1 MKKNLPITKVLV
13 LLICIF
19 EVVINSSCTTIITYP
34 AQTGLLTSPD
44 LTVTVNNKPVW
55 VERVASKLDTFDYTI
70 GLYGGRKME
79 DLDVA
84 SFAFE
89 GKIKITITAKENIEA
104 YLIRPKSRNIQA
116 TVTGNELSFTID
128 SPQKLYIEIN
138 SYPHLAIFADAPEV
152 NPLKPDD
159 PGITYFGPGEHRPGE
174 IDLKSNQKIFI
185 SEGAIV
191 YADISGNDLSDVSIS
206 GRGILQGRIRI
217 NNTVNLHVK
226 DIFIRNT
233 RGWTNTLTNCRN
245 SSYRN
250 VKVFGY
256 EGIYS
261 VDGINPVSCKNF
273 LIDDCFMR
281 CRDDCVAIKSG
292 DYSLNVDSVS
302 VTNCI
307 MVGWSCSDGVTIGFE
322 LNGGPVQNILVKNC
336 DILYARGG
344 GRTGGHAPFS
354 IVCDG
359 PALVQNIRYEDI
371 RIEENVE
378 FKSLEMIVTDGTLYG
393 DDPPGHIKNVVMK
406 NISWEN
412 PDKPFIISGFSAD
425 HRIENV
431 IFQGCTAGRNPLIST
446 ADADFRINEF
456 TENIIFQP

>member
-1 MKKNLPITKVLV
+1 MKKNLSIAKAIV

-19 EVVINSSCTTIITYP
+19 EVIINSSCTTIITYP
-34 AQTGLLTSPD
+34 VPSGLLTSPD
-44 LTVTVNNKPVW
+44 LTVKVNNKPVW

-104 YLIRPKSRNIQA
+104 CVIRPKSRNIQA
-116 TVTGNELSFTID
+116 NVSGNELSFTID

-138 SYPHLAIFADAPEV
+138 SFPHLALFADSPEI
-152 NPLKPDD
+152 NPLKADD
-159 PGITYFGPGEHRPGE
+159 PAVTYFGPGGHSPGK
-174 IDLKSNQKIFI
+174 IDLKSNQKIYI
-185 SEGAIV
+185 AEGAIV
-191 YADISGNDLSDVSIS
+191 YADISGNDLHDVSIS

-217 NNTVNLHVK
+217 NNTLNLHVK

-273 LIDDCFMR
+273 VIDDCFMR

-292 DYSLNVDSVS
+292 DYSLNVDSIS
-302 VTNCI
+302 VTNCV

-371 RIEENVE
+371 RIEEQVE
-378 FKSLEMIVTDGTLYG
+378 FKNLEMIVTDGTLYG
-393 DDPPGHIKNVVMK
+393 DDAPGHIKNIYMK
-406 NISWEN
+406 NIEWESSE
-412 PDKPFIISGFSAD
+412 KPFIFSGFSAENKV
-425 HRIENV
+425 ENV
-431 IFQGCTAGRNPLIST
+431 VFDNCRIGDKLLTGFS
-446 ADADFRINEF
+446 DADFRINEF

>member
-1 MKKNLPITKVLV
+1 MKKVLPVTKAIVI
-13 LLICIF
+13 LIGIF
-19 EVVINSSCTTIITYP
+19 ELLINSSCNTIITYP
-34 AQTGLLTSPD
+34 SPPGLQISPD

-55 VERVASKLDTFDYTI
+55 IERVASKLDTFDYTI

-84 SFAFE
+84 SFSFE
-89 GKIKITITAKENIEA
+89 GKIKICITAKKNIQS

-116 TVTGNELSFTID
+116 TVDGNELSFTID

-138 SYPHLAIFADAPEV
+138 SFPHLAIFADVPEI
-152 NPLKPDD
+152 NPSKADD
-159 PGITYFGPGEHRPGE
+159 PGVTYFGPGEHRPGK
-174 IDLKSNQKIFI
+174 IDLKSNQKIYI
-185 SEGAIV
+185 AEGAVV
-191 YADISGNDLSDVSIS
+191 YADISGNELSDVSIS
-206 GRGILQGRIRI
+206 GHGILQGRIRI

-292 DYSLNVDSVS
+292 DYSLSVDSIS
-302 VTNCI
+302 VTNCV

-322 LNGGPVQNILVKNC
+322 LNGGPVQNILVRNC

-359 PALVQNIRYEDI
+359 PALVQNVRYEDI
-371 RIEENVE
+371 RIEDQVE
-378 FKSLEMIVTDGTLYG
+378 FKNLEIIVTDGTLYG
-393 DDPPGHIKNVVMK
+393 DDPPGHIKNVYMK
-406 NISWEN
+406 NIEWEN
-412 PDKPFIISGFSAD
+412 SEKPFIFSGFSSENKV
-425 HRIENV
+425 ENV
-431 IFQGCTAGRNPLIST
+431 VFDNCTIGGKRLTGFS
-446 ADADFRINEF
+446 DADFRINQF
-456 TENIIFQP
+456 SENIVFNR